1 MHEYS
6 LIQGLF
12 DQVSAQAAARGATA
26 VRKVTV
32 GLGELAGV
40 DPELFMTAFLTFRV
54 ASVCPEAELSI
65 RWVEARWVCTRCG
78 RPVQKGAVLRCTD
91 CGAPAQLAAGDELI
105 LERIEME
112 VPEPH
117 ALRDEGALRA
127 RPGD

>member
-6 LIQGLF
+6 LVQGLF
-12 DQVSAQAAARGATA
+12 DEVAAQAAARGATA

-40 DPELFMTAFLTFRV
+40 DPELFATAFNTFRP
-54 ASVCPEAELSI
+54 ASPHPEAELSI
-65 RWVEARWVCTRCG
+65 HWVEAAWVCAGCAAPFQR
-78 RPVQKGAVLRCTD
+78 GAVLRCLA
-91 CGAPAQLAAGDELI
+91 CGAPGRLATGDELI

-117 ALRDEGALRA
+117 ALRPESTERA
-127 RPGD
+127 HSGG